1 MSGEHGMQRR
11 GLMKALGLA
20 ALGAGAGAVAG
31 TPALAA
37 KHGARHGARQM
48 GHKKAIVLYCD
59 LAIDPAREAEML
71 DHFHKRFRPAAESFR
86 GRGFLDLKMLK
97 IRKVIQ
103 GQPAPA
109 NGINYRFQIT
119 YESEEQRQVWVKS
132 DLHQEVWPLIEATVL
147 NKDYLVLLTDA
158 V

>member
-1 MSGEHGMQRR
+1 MKRR
-11 GLMKALGLA
+11 TLLQLLGLA
-20 ALGAGAGAVAG
+20 GVAG
-31 TPALAA
+31 TASAVAMPQ
-37 KHGARHGARQM
+37 ARGR
-48 GHKKAIVLYCD
+48 KPIVLYCD

-97 IRKVIQ
+97 IRSVIQ

-109 NGINYRFQIT
+109 NGINYRFQLT

-132 DLHQEVWPLIEATVL
+132 DLHQRVWPLIENTVT